1 MSVTVTEN
9 VTTVNATGLD
19 ISVQVT
25 ENITSVEAGDDP
37 IINISPVETTV
48 QITGDTTSIEV
59 TGDDLSVNITEES
72 VGTKGINLID
82 EPVTLQFDKTEFSDR
97 DIPALRVQTKN
108 RTHSGKL
115 IEFNDSA
122 NTSGTRRSS
131 IGMVSNLTGNS
142 LYIGSGFAGL
152 HFTSINENHQFVIPV
167 DADGVQSNGALYLG
181 SPQTKFRGFYSE
193 YITAFEKLT
202 IGTQV
207 VGIEDFDEGSFN
219 PNVPGATTLIGK
231 YYKINE
237 YVYFEAIWIWSSL
250 PPGVSTVQLSLPFA
264 STTNS
269 YSPLAW
275 HRMALAQG
283 QTTAHGDGHVKVS
296 TGHLYTG
303 ALTHAPALG
312 KYFVSGT
319 YRTT

>member
-59 TGDDLSVNITEES
+59 TGDDLSVNITKES

-97 DIPALRVQTKN
+97 QIPLLKLQTRQRIN
-108 RTHSGKL
+108 AGRF
-115 IEFNDSA
+115 IEIVDSS
-122 NTSGTRRSS
+122 TSSGTGQSN
-131 IGMVSNLTGNS
+131 IGMVSNITGSS
-142 LYIGSGFAGL
+142 LYFGTGSAGL
-152 HFTSINENHQFVIPV
+152 HLTSLGQLNQFVIPC
-167 DADGVQSNGALYLG
+167 DSDGAHSDGTLFLG
-181 SPQTKFRGFYSE
+181 SPGNKFQSVHTNYV
-193 YITAFEKLT
+193 YIHEALHF
-202 IGTQV
+202 GSGS
-207 VGIEDFDEGSFN
+207 VGIEDFEFGAYN
-219 PNVPGATTLIGK
+219 PAVTGASNVVGK

-237 YVYFEAIWIWSSL
+237 YVYFEATWIWSSL
-250 PPGVSTVQLSLPFA
+250 PQGVSNVQFTLPFA
-264 STTNS
+264 SVLDS
-269 YSPLAW
+269 YSPIAW
-275 HRMALAQG
+275 HRLALAQG
-283 QTTAHGDGHVKVS
+283 QS
-296 TGHLYTG
+296 TGHGTGHVQVGTAKLYTTSG
-303 ALTHAPALG
+303 QHAPALG
-312 KYFVSGT
+312 KYFVSGN